1 MDQDPDHMDQNPE
14 HKDQNPEHKDQ
25 KFDLLSTIEYGGCSS
40 KLPAGLL
47 SEVLKEFPVATDPNL
62 LVDVNT
68 HDDAG
73 VYRINDETALIFTTD
88 FFPPICSDPYEFGE
102 IAAANALSDVYA
114 MGGKPLLAL
123 NLMMFSREKIPME
136 AFGEILKGGN
146 EKVRESG
153 ALIVGGHTIDD
164 HPPKYGLAVIGT
176 VHPDRL
182 ITNAGAQPGDQL
194 VLTKYIGTGA
204 LVSGQKNGLA
214 RGDQYRSALEQM
226 KHLNK
231 YGAEL
236 AVKYGVSGMT
246 DMTGFGLAG
255 HALKMAQASRVS
267 FRIQT
272 TRIPLLPGAYGIFEK
287 GSIPGATFRNL
298 EFTGKSV
305 HYTRHVDYSLKMLCH
320 DAQTSGGL
328 LMSVNPDHCSALIE
342 EINHTDPSA
351 GAVLVGEVV
360 PESPRTLYFE

>member
-1 MDQDPDHMDQNPE
+1 M
-14 HKDQNPEHKDQ
+14 DQ
-25 KFDLLSTIEYGGCSS
+25 KFDLLSTIDYGGCSS

-47 SEVLKEFPVATDPNL
+47 SEVLKELPVAMDPNL

-73 VYRINDETALIFTTD
+73 VYRINGETALIFTTD
-88 FFPPICSDPYEFGE
+88 FFPPVCSDPFEFGE

-123 NLMMFSREKIPME
+123 NLMMFSQEKIPME

-146 EKVRESG
+146 EKVREAG

-164 HPPKYGLAVIGT
+164 HPPKYGLAVLGT

-182 ITNAGAQPGDQL
+182 ITNAGAKQGDQL
-194 VLTKYIGTGA
+194 VLTKSIGTGA

-214 RGDQYRSALEQM
+214 SENDYRRALEQM

-231 YGAEL
+231 YGAE
-236 AVKYGVSGMT
+236 AAAKFRVSGMT
-246 DMTGFGLAG
+246 DVTGFGLAG
-255 HALKMAQASRVS
+255 HALKMAEASQVS
-267 FRIQT
+267 FRIHT
-272 TRIPLLPGAYGIFEK
+272 SKVPLLPGAFEIFEK

-298 EFTGKSV
+298 EFTGEKV
-305 HYTRHVDYSLKMLCH
+305 HFTRTVDYNQKMLCH

-328 LMSVNPDHCSALIE
+328 LMSVNPDHTEKLVE
-342 EINHTDPSA
+342 EINQTDPGA
-351 GAVLVGEVV
+351 GASVIGEVL
-360 PESPRTLYFE
+360 PESPRLLYFE